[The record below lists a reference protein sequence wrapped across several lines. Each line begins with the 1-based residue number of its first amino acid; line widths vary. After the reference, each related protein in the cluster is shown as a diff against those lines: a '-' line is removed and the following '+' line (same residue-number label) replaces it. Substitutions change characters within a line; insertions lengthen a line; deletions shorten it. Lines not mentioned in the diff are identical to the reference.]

1 MKIRSVHNICCEF
14 SRNRLCTVL
23 AAGVSQGVS
32 SVVGL
37 VQAGSAVLLAH
48 LLLASYHVRC
58 VLGASSES
66 LFKIVAEENTSTT
79 KLKKLVGKKEKN
91 EKTKLQCN

>member
-1 MKIRSVHNICCEF
+1 MCIIYVVSFRGTDFAQYSLRV
-14 SRNRLCTVL
+14 SRKACHRWWDWCWP
-23 AAGVSQGVS
+23 
-32 SVVGL
+32 VV
-37 VQAGSAVLLAH
+37 QYVLLAH

-58 VLGASSES
+58 MLGASSES

-91 EKTKLQCN
+91 EKNKLQCI